1 MRAPCTPDKL
11 GSVQSIHRSQL
22 LRVTFELKASF
33 AVRHRIAVVS
43 SAALLTLAG
52 ATGIAEAQPAG
63 LYAPSAVVL
72 AVAQGEGQAE
82 GEGTVVRASTL
93 SCAPTAQG
101 THPDPEAACEA
112 LAATAGTLDTLLDDP
127 DSNRACP
134 MHYDPVTV
142 TAVGVWQGSRISWE
156 HTFSNA
162 CVMSATFNGN
172 ALFAF

>member
-1 MRAPCTPDKL
+1 M
-11 GSVQSIHRSQL
+11 
-22 LRVTFELKASF
+22 
-33 AVRHRIAVVS
+33 RHRIAVVS
-43 SAALLTLAG
+43 SAVLLTLAG

-72 AVAQGEGQAE
+72 TVAQGEDEA
-82 GEGTVVRASTL
+82 TVVRASTL

-101 THPDPEAACEA
+101 THPDPEAACAA
-112 LAATAGTLDTLLDDP
+112 LDAAAGTLDTLLDAP
-127 DSNRACP
+127 DSDRACP

-142 TAVGVWQGSRISWE
+142 TADGVWQGSRISWK

-172 ALFAF
+172 AVFAF